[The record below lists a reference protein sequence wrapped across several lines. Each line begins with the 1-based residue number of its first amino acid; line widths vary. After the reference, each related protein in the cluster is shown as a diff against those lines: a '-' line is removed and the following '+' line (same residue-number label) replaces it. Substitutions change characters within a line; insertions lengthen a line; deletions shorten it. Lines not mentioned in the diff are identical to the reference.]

1 MTPTALVIA
10 ALLTIG
16 VANGQPVYAPHLARH
31 PMGVEARSEQIGFYI
46 DTAAEVVGV
55 KANELTSLLYYES
68 TLSFK
73 ARSGVG
79 AEGIGQLLN
88 PVYKRPWR
96 QACRAGE
103 KACEMAGVHYAAIA
117 LKDSLTLCKTFPKAV
132 FNYRHGR
139 GRCSHANGKV
149 RRRDFVVVRLS
160 LMVAERL
167 NHPSTKRLQAPRMP

>member
-31 PMGVEARSEQIGFYI
+31 PLGVEARSGQIGFYI

-55 KANELTSLLYYES
+55 DRHELLSLLYYES

-73 ARSGVG
+73 ARSNAG
-79 AEGIGQLLN
+79 AAGIGQLLN
-88 PVYKRPWR
+88 PIYKRPWMT
-96 QACRAGE
+96 ACRAGE

-117 LKDSLTLCKTFPKAV
+117 LKDSLTLCRTFPRAV
-132 FNYRHGR
+132 YNYRFGR
-139 GRCSHANGKV
+139 NRCAGANGKV

-160 LMVAERL
+160 LMVADRL
-167 NHPSTKRLQAPRMP
+167 AHPSTKRLKAPRMP